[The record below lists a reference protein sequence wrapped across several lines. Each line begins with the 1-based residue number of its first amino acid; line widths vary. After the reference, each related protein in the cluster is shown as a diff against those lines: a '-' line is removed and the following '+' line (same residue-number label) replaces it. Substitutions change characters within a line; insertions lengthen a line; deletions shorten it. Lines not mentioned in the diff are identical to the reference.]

1 MSHDARAVANYLL
14 SLAAADA
21 IPVTPL
27 KIQKLVY
34 LAHGWSLALRQ
45 TALIYNNVEAWR
57 YGPVVSELYHAFKQY
72 GPEPIT
78 EKAYV
83 RPGDPL
89 IDSATGTFIKSVWN
103 AYKKY
108 SGLQLSAMTHEKGY
122 AWDLATAVPANW
134 FTPRIS
140 NTLIADE
147 FIRRQASGKQ

>member
-1 MSHDARAVANYLL
+1 MSYDARAIANYILN
-14 SLAAADA
+14 LAAADC

-45 TALIYNNVEAWR
+45 TPLIYNEVEAWR
-57 YGPVVSELYHAFKQY
+57 YGPVVSELYHAFKRY
-72 GPEPIT
+72 GPSPIT
-78 EKAYV
+78 DKAYV
-83 RPGDPL
+83 RPGDPP
-89 IDSATGTFIKSVWN
+89 IDSGTGTFIKSVWD

-122 AWDLATAVPANW
+122 AWDLASSSPTNW

-147 FIRRQASGKQ
+147 FIRRQVSGK